1 MIRCLHLLPV
11 VAVKSSLST
20 SSCKFLAVIAST
32 FDRFLR
38 RFPSELGCAP
48 GKLITPPELGVDEEF
63 SSEALDDAELVPDG
77 LDSLEGFGVP

>member
-1 MIRCLHLLPV
+1 M
-11 VAVKSSLST
+11 ST

-32 FDRFLR
+32 FDLFLR

-48 GKLITPPELGVDEEF
+48 GKFIAPPVLGVDDEF
-63 SSEALDDAELVPDG
+63 SSETLDVAELLPEG